1 MRKKWIAA
9 LAALLVLGIA
19 PAGAWQVARGQ
30 MGQKASEEVQAAG
43 KTSAQDAEGTAEEE
57 DPQTL
62 GQAIGILLPGN
73 ADDARWAKDLE
84 VLREGFSKAGYMV
97 RTMFAGGDSSVQS
110 SQLAYLAKRKAAAIV
125 IVPVEDGAL
134 DEGLAQAEEAGIG
147 IYSYDVLLMDTPVIN
162 YFLSFDWRHAGKDM
176 GNALAKRYSLSDR
189 LKALEN
195 TEEDL
200 PEMTPLS
207 IEFFFTDKTREGLFY
222 FNGMMES
229 LQAYFEA
236 GLLSCPS
243 GRSSFLSAVS
253 SEGEEIEERFE
264 GLLSGRRLPDMVVT
278 GDASIALSLSN
289 YLLEHGYSARGEE
302 WPCITALGADVDLI
316 RALSD
321 GRIASSI
328 LWEQESL
335 AKSCVKTVTAILAG
349 QDAPKSNFS
358 QYDNGVRLVKTVLT
372 SGMFFDKS
380 DMEKLF
386 KEGYFSRSEVFP
398 SRRFATAPKAP

>member
-30 MGQKASEEVQAAG
+30 MGQKTTEEA
-43 KTSAQDAEGTAEEE
+43 SAQKNSAGEAEGATEKEE
-57 DPQTL
+57 PQTL

-84 VLREGFSKAGYMV
+84 VLRAGFSKAGYMV

-110 SQLAYLAKRKAAAIV
+110 SQLSYLAKRKAAAIV
-125 IVPVEDGAL
+125 IVPVEDGSL

-176 GNALAKRYSLSDR
+176 GNALAKRYSLPDR
-189 LKALEN
+189 LKALEGN
-195 TEEDL
+195 EEEPL
-200 PEMTPLS
+200 EMTPLS
-207 IEFFFTDKTREGLFY
+207 IEFFFTEKCREGLFY

-229 LQAYFEA
+229 LQEYFEA
-236 GLLSCPS
+236 GLLNCPS
-243 GRSSFLSAVS
+243 GRSTFLTAVS
-253 SEGEEIEERFE
+253 SEGEEVQERFE
-264 GLLSGRRLPDMVVT
+264 DLLAGRRLPDMVVT
-278 GDASIALSLSN
+278 GSASLALSLSD
-289 YLLEHGYSARGEE
+289 YLLSQGYSARGED
-302 WPCITALGADVDLI
+302 WPCITALGADVPLI

-321 GRIASSI
+321 GRITSSI
-328 LWEQESL
+328 LWEKEAL
-335 AKSCVKTVTAILAG
+335 AKSCVKTVTAILKG
-349 QDAPKSNFS
+349 DDPPKSNFS

-372 SGMFFDKS
+372 GGMFFDKS
-380 DMEKLF
+380 DMEELF
-386 KEGYFSRSEVFP
+386 DDGLFSRSEVFP
-398 SRRFATAPKAP
+398 SRRFANPASRP